1 MCTFIF
7 LNIFL
12 AFMFIHSFNESFI
25 LHFFILH
32 RKVNL
37 DESLN
42 AMKTMWSS
50 LWGTGLQIYLEPSH
64 I

>member
-1 MCTFIF
+1 
-7 LNIFL
+7 
-12 AFMFIHSFNESFI
+12 MFIHHLMSHLF

-50 LWGTGLQIYLEPSH
+50 LWGTGLQIYLEPS
-64 I
+64 ISRSKI